1 MPPRVEYSLAE
12 LGRSLESIMD
22 AMEDWGRGY
31 QEVARSGE
39 GEGGRRPGL

>member
-1 MPPRVEYSLAE
+1 MEYSLAE

-39 GEGGRRPGL
+39 GE